1 MRVHVYRERIG
12 RLAGKRRD
20 RTRDPDLFL
29 LATLIPWSDGWFGV
43 GAGRSGASLC
53 PFSLPSS
60 HLAYFRLL
68 FRAEDAFRSDLRVSK
83 GNANN
88 LEILA
93 FTFRLQYRRENEQPG
108 RLSGSRTFSAS
119 RSRIISKRERERRR
133 RISSSSKFRN
143 VFVVLFPPVATFSTF
158 RR

>member
-1 MRVHVYRERIG
+1 M
-12 RLAGKRRD
+12 AGKRRD

-43 GAGRSGASLC
+43 GGGRSGASLC